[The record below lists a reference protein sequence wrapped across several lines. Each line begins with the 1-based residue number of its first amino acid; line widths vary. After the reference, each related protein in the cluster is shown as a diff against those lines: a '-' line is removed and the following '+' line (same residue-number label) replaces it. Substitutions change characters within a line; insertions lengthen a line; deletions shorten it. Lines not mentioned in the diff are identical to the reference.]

1 MYVRD
6 PLRETVVCVQSS
18 LASTCGLSLQAV
30 RWDHHED
37 EVRQVLF
44 LSLVQV
50 IQIQAFVLLIP
61 IHALIIDMIKA
72 YVNQTFSGFFFFF
85 SNFLQSK
92 YTIYKIIDCTTA
104 TPVILLHNAGMKP
117 LSSKH

>member
-1 MYVRD
+1 MYVHD

-18 LASTCGLSLQAV
+18 LASTCRLSLQAV

-37 EVRQVLF
+37 KVWQVLL

-72 YVNQTFSGFFFFF
+72 TSTKHSVAFFYFRTFF
-85 SNFLQSK
+85 SLNIQFTKLLTAQLQS
-92 YTIYKIIDCTTA
+92 
-104 TPVILLHNAGMKP
+104 L
-117 LSSKH
+117 